1 MFEKVTLPDVTDDE
15 GRTVNRLLAELAAK
29 EPRNFL
35 RASCY
40 DGKRAIRQVGTVI
53 PPQYYRLGIM
63 LGWHAKG
70 VDLLARRA
78 NLEGFVWPDGD
89 LDSLGLRELMDANQF
104 RSEVNGGLV
113 SSLIHATSYLVNTRG
128 DEAAGEPASL
138 IHVKDARNAIGDWSA
153 RRRQLENLLSVT
165 GRDDEGTVT
174 GLALYLDGLTITADK
189 DGGRWSVDRQEH
201 PWGVPAEPLVYKPR
215 AERPFGSSRISR
227 AAMGLL
233 DQALRELIRLEG
245 HMDIYSYPEMWM
257 LGADESI
264 FKDSNGAQKAAWQ
277 VMLGRIKGI
286 PDDEDA
292 QTPRADVKQFPASS
306 PQPHLA
312 ALNAFA
318 KLYARE
324 MSLPDTAL
332 AITDVANPTSAE
344 SYDASQYEL
353 IAEAEGATDDWSRPL
368 RRCIA
373 RGLAIQN
380 GETEVPSEWASIDAR
395 WRDPRYQSRAAQ
407 ADGGMKVL
415 TAAPELA
422 GTEVGYKMLG
432 LTEQQI
438 DVVMAERRRARGSE
452 TLSAIKA
459 AVAGASPMTPS
470 GDDAAALKAKAD
482 ALGSL
487 IRAGASPESAAAM
500 VGLEGLTFTGAVP
513 VSLRLPEADASAL
526 EQQ

>member
-1 MFEKVTLPDVTDDE
+1 MTDKIVLPGVDDDTN
-15 GRTVNRLLAELAAK
+15 RLVNRLLEDLAAK
-29 EPRNFL
+29 ESRNFL

-89 LDSLGLRELMDANQF
+89 LESLGLRELQDANQL

-113 SSLIHATSYLVNTRG
+113 SSLIHATSYLINTRG
-128 DEAAGEPASL
+128 DESAGEPASL
-138 IHVKDARNAIGDWSA
+138 IHVKDARNAIGDWSR
-153 RRRQLENLLSVT
+153 RRRQLENLISVT
-165 GRDDEGTVT
+165 DRDDEGNVT
-174 GLALYLDGLTITADK
+174 GFALYLDGLTITAEK
-189 DGGRWSVDRQEH
+189 DGGVWTVDQSEH
-201 PWGVPAEPLVYKPR
+201 PWGVPVEPLVYKPR
-215 AERPFGSSRISR
+215 PERPFGSSRISR

-264 FKDSNGAQKAAWQ
+264 FKNADGSQKAAWQ
-277 VMLGRIKGI
+277 VMLGRIKGV
-286 PDDEDA
+286 PDDEGA
-292 QTPRADVKQFPASS
+292 ENPRADVKQFPASS

-368 RRCIA
+368 RRSIA
-373 RGLAIQN
+373 RALAIQN
-380 GETEVPSEWASIDAR
+380 GEDGIPAAWLSIDAK

-407 ADGGMKVL
+407 ADAGMKIL
-415 TAAPELA
+415 TAAPEIA
-422 GTEVGYKMLG
+422 GTEVGYELLG
-432 LTEQQI
+432 LDEQQI
-438 DVVMAERRRARGSE
+438 QRVMRDKSRTQG
-452 TLSAIKA
+452 T
-459 AVAGASPMTPS
+459 
-470 GDDAAALKAKAD
+470 AALSTI
-482 ALGSL
+482 LE
-487 IRAGASPESAAAM
+487 RAAGQVTSGNASGTP
-500 VGLEGLTFTGAVP
+500 
-513 VSLRLPEADASAL
+513 
-526 EQQ
+526 

>member
-1 MFEKVTLPDVTDDE
+1 MFVKVNLPGITDDQNL
-15 GRTVNRLLAELAAK
+15 TLNRLLEQLAAK

-89 LDSLGLRELMDANQF
+89 LDSLGLSELQDANQL

-113 SSLIHATSYLVNTRG
+113 SSLIHSTSFLINTRG
-128 DEAAGEPASL
+128 DESAGEPASL
-138 IHVKDARNAIGDWSA
+138 IHVKDARNAIGDWS
-153 RRRQLENLLSVT
+153 RRRRELENLISVT
-165 GRDDEGTVT
+165 DRDDEGRVT
-174 GLALYLDGLTITADK
+174 GFALYLDGLTITAEK
-189 DGGRWSVDRQEH
+189 DAGVWSVDQSEH

-215 AERPFGSSRISR
+215 PERPFGSSRISR

-257 LGADESI
+257 LGADETI
-264 FKDSNGAQKAAWQ
+264 FKNSDGTQKAAWQ
-277 VMLGRIKGI
+277 VMLGRIKGV

-292 QTPRADVKQFPASS
+292 SSPRADVKQFPAST
-306 PQPHLA
+306 PEPHLA

-332 AITDVANPTSAE
+332 AITDVSNPTSAE

-368 RRCIA
+368 RRSIA
-373 RGLAIQN
+373 RALAIQN
-380 GETEVPSEWASIDAR
+380 GEREVPVEFASIDAK
-395 WRDPRYQSRAAQ
+395 WRDCRYQSRAAQ
-407 ADGGMKVL
+407 ADAGMKVL

-422 GTEVGYKMLG
+422 GTEAGYQLLG

-438 DVVMAERRRARGSE
+438 KVVLADQRR
-452 TLSAIKA
+452 K
-459 AVAGASPMTPS
+459 AGADIVERLTAARDT
-470 GDDAAALKAKAD
+470 GAEDAATIKAKAD
-482 ALGSL
+482 ALGAL
-487 IRAGASPESAAAM
+487 IRAGVSGESAAASL
-500 VGLEGLTFTGAVP
+500 GLEGLEFTGAVP
-513 VSLRLPEADASAL
+513 VSLRLPEADASTL